1 MRQAGNDDPRTVQ
14 GAVVS
19 KRDTLLREYIVV
31 TDRDSKVVLSGTY
44 AECVRFANN
53 VRKCG
58 GEVTIFKATKG

>member
-1 MRQAGNDDPRTVQ
+1 M
-14 GAVVS
+14 S